1 MRIINLLVDALLAP
15 PASAASTGSTD
26 AVRDPALRAGPIAG
40 AARVCR
46 DGVRF
51 RFRTI
56 ADRFHAMIRD
66 ASDREAERLG
76 RGRPFNCAITRDA
89 NSNGFRGVIRE
100 WAGAGAAGK
109 RHRDLAGIDPAKIMI
124 LLEFHLFRPR
134 GAFAMSFRL
143 AVFLVGALLV
153 SEASAAGGNADV
165 VRDLATRVGPIIGS
179 AQVCRD
185 IDRSRVQVIVD
196 KFQTVIRE
204 ASPQDNERAD
214 LQRTFDRSI
223 ADGRNVVSFGKI
235 DCKAAERQFS
245 DLEHSLGLSS
255 SSLSGVIGPSSAA
268 AATAPTAP
276 LPPAA
281 AAPTSTARG
290 ITDNEIKFGI
300 VGPFSGSAR
309 ELGRQMK
316 LGIDAAF
323 NRVNDAGGVEGRKL
337 RLIAADDGYEPSR
350 TLDAMKQLY
359 DKEQVFGFIG
369 NVGTPTAAVAIPYAL
384 QNKSLFF
391 GAFTGA
397 NILRSDPPDRYVFNY
412 RASYGEET
420 DAVVRYLIKLRHL
433 QPRQIAVLAQQDSYG
448 DAGFAGVAKAFRA
461 LGVDDGSILRLGYK
475 RNTVEVD
482 DAINELKL
490 QKPAIR
496 AVVMVATYRAAA
508 KFIEK
513 TRDLFPGMLYS
524 NVSFVGSTQ
533 LADELM
539 MLGPRFANGVI
550 VTQVVPAVG
559 GYSSAVLE
567 YKNALNKYFP
577 GEAPDYVSLEG
588 YVAANVLIDALKKT
602 GAQLDTEKLI
612 DTLENTRNL
621 DLGLGA
627 PLTYSRGEHQ
637 ASHKV
642 WGTTIDDK
650 GKYQSIDLE

>member
-1 MRIINLLVDALLAP
+1 
-15 PASAASTGSTD
+15 
-26 AVRDPALRAGPIAG
+26 
-40 AARVCR
+40 
-46 DGVRF
+46 
-51 RFRTI
+51 
-56 ADRFHAMIRD
+56 
-66 ASDREAERLG
+66 
-76 RGRPFNCAITRDA
+76 
-89 NSNGFRGVIRE
+89 
-100 WAGAGAAGK
+100 
-109 RHRDLAGIDPAKIMI
+109 
-124 LLEFHLFRPR
+124 
-134 GAFAMSFRL
+134 MSFRL
-143 AVFLVGALLV
+143 AVFLVAALLA
-153 SEASAAGGNADV
+153 SEARAAGGNTDV

-179 AQVCRD
+179 AQLCRE
-185 IDRSRVQVIVD
+185 IDRPRIQVIVD
-196 KFQTVIRE
+196 KFQAVIRE
-204 ASPQDNERAD
+204 ASPQESDRTD
-214 LQRTFDRSI
+214 LQQTFDRSI

-235 DCKAAERQFS
+235 DCKTAERQFS
-245 DLEHSLGLSS
+245 DLERSLGLSS
-255 SSLSGVIGPSSAA
+255 SNLSGVIGPSSAA

-281 AAPTSTARG
+281 TATPTSTARG
-290 ITDNEIKFGI
+290 VTDNEIKFGI

-323 NRVNDAGGVEGRKL
+323 NRINDAGGIDGRKL

-359 DKEQVFGFIG
+359 DKDQVFGFIG
-369 NVGTPTAAVAIPYAL
+369 NVGTPTAAVAVPYAL
-384 QNKSLFF
+384 EKKALFF

-412 RASYGEET
+412 RASYAEET

-461 LGVDDGSILRLGYK
+461 LGIDDGSILRLGYK

-482 DAINELKL
+482 EAINELKQ
-490 QKPAIR
+490 QKTAIR

-513 TRDLFPGMLYS
+513 TRDLFPGLLYT

-567 YKNALNKYFP
+567 YKNALGKYFP

-588 YVAANVLIDALKKT
+588 YVAATVLIDALKKT
-602 GAQLDTEKLI
+602 GPQLDSEKLI
-612 DTLENTRNL
+612 DVLENTRSL

-627 PLTYSRGEHQ
+627 PLNFGRAEHQ
-637 ASHKV
+637 ASHKI
-642 WGTTIDDK
+642 WGTAIDNK
-650 GKYQSIDLE
+650 GKYQSLELE